1 MKMTVAALVL
11 LIAVGCGGEAPTVT
25 VPAPATGTPTVVDP
39 CAALRRPAQIIDCRA
54 SETPGDGP
62 TRGGVLDGRGPGA
75 PRRTAE
81 SERASETPEV

>member
-11 LIAVGCGGEAPTVT
+11 LIAVGCGDEAPTVT
-25 VPAPATGTPTVVDP
+25 ETGNPPVTTEADP